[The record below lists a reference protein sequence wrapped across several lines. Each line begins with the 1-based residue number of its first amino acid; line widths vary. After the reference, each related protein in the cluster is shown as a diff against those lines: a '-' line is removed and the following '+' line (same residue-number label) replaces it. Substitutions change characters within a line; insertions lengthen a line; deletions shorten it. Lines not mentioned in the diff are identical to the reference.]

1 MQEIMEFVKSSP
13 MMSGIWVVL
22 LIALIVTSIRSA
34 MSPTKNLEPQ
44 EATVWV
50 NRGDGVFVDIRSPD
64 EFKKGHIHGSV
75 SLPMEKI
82 KQKEL
87 SSIEKF
93 KEAPIVIVCATGMT
107 AKSAVSQLTAEGF
120 TQVAV
125 LQGGM
130 NTWRSAKLPV
140 SQKK

>member
-1 MQEIMEFVKSSP
+1 MQELFEFVSRNP
-13 MMSGIWVVL
+13 MMSGVWVVL
-22 LIALIVTSIRSA
+22 LIALIVTTIRSA
-34 MSPTKNLEPQ
+34 MSPMKSLQPQ

-50 NRGDGVFVDIRSPD
+50 NRGDGVFVDIRNKD

-75 SLPMEKI
+75 SLPAEKI

-87 SSIEKF
+87 STIEKF

-107 AKSAVSQLTAEGF
+107 AKSAASQLIAEGF
-120 TQVAV
+120 SQVAV
-125 LQGGM
+125 LQGGI

>member
-1 MQEIMEFVKSSP
+1 MQELFEFVSRNP
-13 MMSGIWVVL
+13 MMSGVWVVL
-22 LIALIVTSIRSA
+22 LIALIVTTIRSA
-34 MSPTKNLEPQ
+34 MSPMKSLQPQ

-50 NRGDGVFVDIRSPD
+50 NRGDGVFVDIRNKD

-75 SLPMEKI
+75 SLPAEKI

-87 SSIEKF
+87 STIEKF

-107 AKSAVSQLTAEGF
+107 AKSAASQLIAEGF
-120 TQVAV
+120 NQVAV
-125 LQGGM
+125 LQGGI

>member
-1 MQEIMEFVKSSP
+1 MQELFEFVSRNP
-13 MMSGIWVVL
+13 MMSGVWVVL
-22 LIALIVTSIRSA
+22 LIALIVTTIRSA
-34 MSPTKNLEPQ
+34 MSPVKSLQPQ

-50 NRGDGVFVDIRSPD
+50 NRGDGVFVDIRSQD

-75 SLPMEKI
+75 SLPAEKI

-87 SSIEKF
+87 STIEKF

-107 AKSAVSQLTAEGF
+107 AKSAASQLIAEGF
-120 TQVAV
+120 SQVAV
-125 LQGGM
+125 LQGGI

>member
-1 MQEIMEFVKSSP
+1 MQEIMEFVKSNP

-22 LIALIVTSIRSA
+22 LVALIVTSIRSA

-64 EFKKGHIHGSV
+64 EYKKGHIHGSV